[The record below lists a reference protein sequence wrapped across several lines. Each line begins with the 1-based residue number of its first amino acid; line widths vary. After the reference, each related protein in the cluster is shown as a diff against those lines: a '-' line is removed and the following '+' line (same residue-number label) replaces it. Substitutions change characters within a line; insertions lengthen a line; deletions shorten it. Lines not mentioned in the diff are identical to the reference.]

1 MSFALR
7 QLSRLLSQDTYSAD
21 LATGGSA
28 ASVLG
33 SVVEVKVDGGLVRI
47 ATNRGALIARPADS
61 LVVGQRVV
69 VSSGVAYRA
78 PVATQ
83 SFPV

>member
-1 MSFALR
+1 MSFALK
-7 QLSRLLSQDTYSAD
+7 QLSRLLSQDTYSTD
-21 LATGGSA
+21 LATGGNT

-33 SVVEVKVDGGLVRI
+33 SVVELNVDGGLVRI
-47 ATNRGALIARPADS
+47 ATHRGAVTARPADS